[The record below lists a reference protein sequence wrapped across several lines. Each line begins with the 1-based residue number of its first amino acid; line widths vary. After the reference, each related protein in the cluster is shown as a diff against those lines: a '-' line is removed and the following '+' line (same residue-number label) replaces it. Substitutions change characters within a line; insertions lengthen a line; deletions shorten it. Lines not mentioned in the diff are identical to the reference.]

1 MIMNK
6 QYNVVIIDD
15 EEIGISNLSRS
26 LSNLSEILIAGTT
39 QSAQTGK
46 DLILEKKPDLLFLD
60 VEMPETSG
68 LELLHDI
75 KNLINWQMQVVF
87 YTAYEKFWNCFMT

>member
-15 EEIGISNLSRS
+15 EEIGISNLSQS
-26 LSNLSEILIAGTT
+26 LSNFNEISIAGTT

-46 DLILEKKPDLLFLD
+46 NLILEKKPDLLFLD

-68 LELLHDI
+68 LELLHDE
-75 KNLINWQMQVVF
+75 QAF
-87 YTAYEKFWNCFMT
+87 

>member
-1 MIMNK
+1 MNK

-15 EEIGISNLSRS
+15 EEIGISNLSQS
-26 LSNLSEILIAGTT
+26 LSNFNEISIAGTT

-46 DLILEKKPDLLFLD
+46 NLILEKKPDLLFLD

-75 KNLINWQMQVVF
+75 KNLITFFCNLLLCN
-87 YTAYEKFWNCFMT
+87 YSENL

>member
-15 EEIGISNLSRS
+15 EEIGISNLSQS
-26 LSNLSEILIAGTT
+26 LSNFNEISIAGTT

-46 DLILEKKPDLLFLD
+46 NLILEKKPDLLFF
-60 VEMPETSG
+60 G
-68 LELLHDI
+68 
-75 KNLINWQMQVVF
+75 
-87 YTAYEKFWNCFMT
+87 C